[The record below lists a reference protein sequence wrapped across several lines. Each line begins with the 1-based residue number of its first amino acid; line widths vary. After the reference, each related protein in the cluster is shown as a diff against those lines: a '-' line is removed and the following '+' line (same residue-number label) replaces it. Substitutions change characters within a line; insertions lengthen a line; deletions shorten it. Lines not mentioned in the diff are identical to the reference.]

1 MGQRDTLVTEIGA
14 AVGIVGLLLVFLPL
28 FLDRVTKSTGASM
41 RVLRLRTFQAWLIPA
56 TSVVAATA
64 TTSGLVTLWCK
75 ADLAQLTAVLVLVAT
90 WLVVGLAILAV
101 ATVW

>member
-1 MGQRDTLVTEIGA
+1 MGQRDTLITEIGA

-28 FLDRVTKSTGASM
+28 FLDRLTRAGDASM
-41 RVLRLRTFQAWLIPA
+41 RVIRLRTVQAWLIPA

-64 TTSGLVTLWCK
+64 TTTGLLTLWGTCQ
-75 ADLAQLTAVLVLVAT
+75 LARPTAVLVLGAT
-90 WLVVGLAILAV
+90 WLVVGLAFLAV